1 MNDEAPRRPWTEGP
15 EAGASP
21 DSWLALDDDEIL
33 HRIAKLPPSAD
44 ADQQLLE
51 VVRSTRHF
59 FVRQEAAKHIRNRD
73 LLFPYE
79 DDRHIGQILVRH
91 LNRKEDLAYLRQLAA
106 HSRYSEVR
114 KAAQVQLGR
123 LAQRFG
129 AQAPQG
135 TAPGEGASGPW
146 RVAVLHG
153 DGGLRRATASALPP
167 PEFEVQSFAADQD
180 TFSPLEAFD
189 PHLVMA
195 DVAHFASGSRFQ
207 ATVRQWTHYVPMV
220 VVSPE
225 GASEALLDVLGRG
238 ADEFLALPVDEAL
251 LAAKV
256 RALLYFA
263 HRGVG
268 PSETA
273 DRSQTAPNPAPE
285 TATAVVSPA
294 PAPPA
299 ILSAPAAAAPT
310 PAPPADSEG
319 ADPTLLT
326 WAIHFLV
333 EHAWEHLGTTVCSTL
348 LRRTQELLADRHP
361 VLRRFEVGSNAH
373 VSVDLSS
380 GFRLRKDSVA
390 AVACWMAAFL
400 DTAGRVDANAAAI
413 DVRQS
418 TAVMA
423 EALTRTGF
431 YKAFEVAFEAAERSL

>member
-1 MNDEAPRRPWTEGP
+1 MNDEARRRPWIEGP
-15 EAGASP
+15 ETGASP

-33 HRIAKLPPSAD
+33 HRIAKLQPSAD
-44 ADQQLLE
+44 ADQQLLQI
-51 VVRSTRHF
+51 VRSTRHF

-91 LNRKEDLAYLRQLAA
+91 LNRKDDLAYLRQLAA

-123 LAQRFG
+123 LAQRFE

-135 TAPGEGASGPW
+135 VAPAEGASVPW

-153 DGGLRRATASALPP
+153 DAGLRRATASALPP
-167 PEFEVQSFAADQD
+167 PEFEVRSFEADQD

-195 DVAHFASGSRFQ
+195 DVAHFVSGSRFQ

-220 VVSPE
+220 VVAPE

-238 ADEFLALPVDEAL
+238 ADEFLALPVDQAL

-273 DRSQTAPNPAPE
+273 DGTRAAPKPAPE
-285 TATAVVSPA
+285 PA
-294 PAPPA
+294 AAPVMPAPPA
-299 ILSAPAAAAPT
+299 ILAAPT
-310 PAPPADSEG
+310 AGVPSPTSPAEPEG

-326 WAIHFLV
+326 WAIHFVV

-348 LRRTQELLADRHP
+348 LRRTQELLTDRHP

-390 AVACWMAAFL
+390 AVASWMAAFL
-400 DTAGRVDANAAAI
+400 DTAGRVDPNAAAI
-413 DVRQS
+413 DVRRS

-431 YKAFEVAFEAAERSL
+431 YKAFDVALEAAERSL